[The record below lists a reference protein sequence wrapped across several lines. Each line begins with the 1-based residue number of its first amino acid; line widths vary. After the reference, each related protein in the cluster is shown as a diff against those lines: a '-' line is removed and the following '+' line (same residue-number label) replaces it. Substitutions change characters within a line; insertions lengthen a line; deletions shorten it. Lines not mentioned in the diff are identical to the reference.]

1 MSGAVRTALRR
12 LLARRG
18 RTLLAGLGIA
28 AAAAMIGTAATL
40 GFGLA
45 TGFERAADRAD
56 LPDAIARFDDE
67 ELGEIDERVRALPNV
82 EERAYRLEVKGVPLA
97 AGGRSSERGAVHVV
111 RSGRRGYAIVDGADL
126 SGRAGE
132 VVVER
137 GLAEEW
143 DLRVGSELEIGRGAR
158 LRVAG
163 IAISPDNVAFPLAS
177 APRVYVAYEAL
188 RPLLGPDVDPV
199 NVALVWAADPAR
211 LDITLAQ
218 ARATGFGIDNLRFVT
233 RDGVRLLLA
242 QAAGIV
248 IALLVAFSL
257 VALGSALVMLA
268 ATARADVE
276 RRLRSIGVM
285 RALGFS
291 RAGVSAEHALEAVL
305 LAAPAAAL
313 GLAVGVAL
321 AAAPSARLLESLNEL
336 PPGWSLAPILIAC
349 FVGIVAVVALATA
362 WPAWRAA
369 GRAPAEVLRGAAP
382 RPPGGSRAPRLR
394 GGPLALGARL
404 ASARPGRLAATVAV
418 LAASI
423 SVVVLMLALAS
434 LLERLQADPGV
445 LGKRYQLT
453 AKLPA
458 SSADAVRALPGV
470 EDASPRYVVEAADSF
485 RLAESFRLIA
495 YPDDLREWERP
506 PLDEGRLP
514 RGEGEVAIGAGLAT
528 ALGARPGATLAA
540 LLPSGA
546 EVRFRVAGVVRALE
560 NDGRVA
566 FAKPGPLLAADPSI
580 EPAIAVRLAG
590 GADRAAVARGLE
602 RLGAVAEPVGAATSS
617 NARFLGVLASL
628 LRVVAAVNGLVCLY
642 ALVQAL
648 TLLALE
654 RRAVLA
660 VLRAGG
666 ADRTQVALVLG
677 GAAALVVALA
687 TGAGIVAERA
697 LLGPVVTRFAAD
709 YAALSLT
716 PGLGSLLIVVLGTG
730 TLALAATAWVAGRLA
745 REPIVA
751 GLRDE

>member
-1 MSGAVRTALRR
+1 MTAGVRSALRR
-12 LLARRG
+12 LHARRG

-45 TGFERAADRAD
+45 TGFERAAERAD
-56 LPDAIARFDDE
+56 LPDAIARFEDE
-67 ELGEIDERVRALPNV
+67 RLNVIDERVRALPNV
-82 EERAYRLEVKGVPLA
+82 EARAYRLEVKGVPLA

-163 IAISPDNVAFPLAS
+163 IAISPDNVAFPLAT

-188 RPLLGPDVDPV
+188 RPLVGPDVDPV

-211 LDITLAQ
+211 LDVTLAQ

-233 RDGVRLLLA
+233 REGVRLLLD

-268 ATARADVE
+268 ASARADVE

-305 LAAPAAAL
+305 VAAPAAAL
-313 GLAVGVAL
+313 GLAVGAGL

-336 PPGWSLAPILIAC
+336 PPGWALAPILLAC
-349 FVGIVAVVALATA
+349 FTAIVAVVTLATA

-369 GRAPAEVLRGAAP
+369 GRPPADVLRGAAP
-382 RPPGGSRAPRLR
+382 RKPSDSRTPRLG

-404 ASARPGRLAATVAV
+404 ASARPGRLAGTVAV

-458 SSADAVRALPGV
+458 ASADAVRALAGV
-470 EDASPRYVVEAADSF
+470 EEASPRYVVEAADSF

-495 YPDDLREWERP
+495 YPGDLSEWERP

-514 RGEGEVAIGAGLAT
+514 HGEREVAIGAGLAT

-580 EPAIAVRLAG
+580 EPAIAVRLG
-590 GADRAAVARGLE
+590 GDADRAAVARGLE

-666 ADRTQVALVLG
+666 ADRNQVALVLG
-677 GAAALVVALA
+677 GAAALVAGLA
-687 TGAGIVAERA
+687 TAVGIVAERA
-697 LLGPVVTRFAAD
+697 LLGPLVTRLAAD
-709 YAALSLT
+709 YSALSLA
-716 PGLGSLLIVVLGTG
+716 PGLGSLLVVVLGTG

-745 REPIVA
+745 REPIVV